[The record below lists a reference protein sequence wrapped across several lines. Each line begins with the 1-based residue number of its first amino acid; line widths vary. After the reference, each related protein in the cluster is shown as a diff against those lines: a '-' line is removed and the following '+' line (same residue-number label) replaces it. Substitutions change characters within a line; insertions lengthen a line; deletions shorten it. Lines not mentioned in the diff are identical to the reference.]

1 MTYEIA
7 FCDDSPLAEKRFL
20 PKITAAFKDYASN
33 IHVLSFSDP
42 RRLLR
47 YILDGN
53 AFDILF
59 LDIDMPGVDG
69 ISLCRRL
76 QEQGYLIPVIFLS
89 SMEDRVF
96 ETLEFRPIYFLRK
109 RHFDEEIENVVK
121 MIFQR
126 ASHKQEA
133 VVFSDGVHSYRMAVH
148 AIKYVEI
155 TNQTLSIYK
164 GGDVISLRY
173 KMGNAE
179 KMLAPYGF
187 MRVHKGY
194 LVNYRYINC
203 IQREEICLTDGK
215 QIPMS
220 RRRYQAVKEQ
230 FLRLTS
236 DEIRNGDHI

>member
-59 LDIDMPGVDG
+59 LD
-69 ISLCRRL
+69 
-76 QEQGYLIPVIFLS
+76 IPVIFLS